1 MKTTAFIVSLIFTL
15 PAAAQTG
22 NGNMAT
28 PFETNL
34 GFPLQDL
41 SKAKLINATNHSK
54 LYALPLD
61 GMPCLVPNLK
71 EVAKIPNGLNYPLL
85 SAMGNPFKK
94 HELLPPMDETQQG
107 LNNSLLLNLLHKN
120 KGNNLFLSK

>member
-1 MKTTAFIVSLIFTL
+1 MKTAAIIVSLLFTL

-22 NGNMAT
+22 NGNMVN

-41 SKAKLINATNHSK
+41 SKAKLLNASNHSK

-71 EVAKIPNGLNYPLL
+71 EVAKIPNGTNYHFTSEMRNAL
-85 SAMGNPFKK
+85 KK
-94 HELLPPMDETQQG
+94 HEVLPE
-107 LNNSLLLNLLHKN
+107 
-120 KGNNLFLSK
+120 